1 MTIYDVLKKY
11 YGYSSFRPGQES
23 LIKGIL
29 NGNDCMGI
37 MPTGGGKSICYQVPA
52 LLLEGITLVISPLI
66 SLMKD
71 QVDGLTENAIDS
83 TFINSTLSTREV
95 TARIKALQNGAYKL
109 CYVAP
114 ERLGT
119 PEFLS
124 LAKQLNIS
132 LVAVDEAHCISQW
145 GHDFRPS
152 YLDIPRFI
160 KALPVRPTV
169 AAFTATATVQV
180 REEIQNLLQLKNPLF
195 EMTGFDRPNLFYQ
208 VVKPQSKSKF
218 VLQYLEKQ
226 SPEASGII
234 FCSTRKS
241 VESLTQELK
250 KRGFSVAA
258 YHAGFNAE
266 VRQEV
271 QEGFMRDRIKI
282 IVATNAFG
290 MGIDKPDVRYV
301 LHYNLPKN
309 MEAYYQE
316 AGRAGRDGDPSECV
330 LMYSPADVVKQKM
343 MIGSSY
349 DQFDL
354 NKERE
359 DMLHA
364 NLQILVNYCHAQGC
378 LRAEILNYFGEMGE
392 ENCASCGNCNS
403 TSEQVDLTIDAQ
415 KILSCIYRTNNRYGA
430 GTIIKILRGSKDKKL
445 MELGLNT
452 QSTYGIMADS
462 SDGLIKEIIMH
473 LIAQGY
479 LHMLE
484 GKYPVLE
491 LTNTSKLILKGE
503 ERFFMKQDIIEA
515 TLSIKGS
522 KEKTSKGRS
531 NKASRGS
538 DSNDGL
544 FDKLAALRKS
554 IADEKGLPAYIVFN
568 NATLE
573 EMAEY
578 KPRTKADMLDIK
590 GVGDKKYET
599 YGEIFLNE
607 ILKHVNLDTK

>member
-83 TFINSTLSTREV
+83 TFINSALSTREV

-160 KALPVRPTV
+160 KSLPVRPTV

-250 KRGFSVAA
+250 KRGFSAAA

-349 DQFDL
+349 DQFDF

-415 KILSCIYRTNNRYGA
+415 KILSCIYRTNSRYGA

-445 MELGLNT
+445 MELGLNA
-452 QSTYGIMADS
+452 QSTYGIMAES

-503 ERFFMKQDIIEA
+503 ERFYMKQDIIEA